1 MSALTFGL
9 PAAPMPTLLRDLIT
23 IPEHVSK
30 GDFVLKLADKFPL
43 VVPPIFDKSTL
54 LTHESLQGMWF
65 TGTNALNEAQ
75 QVYIVGYSMPPSDR
89 AMVHFLQEA
98 IHPGARVEVVS
109 KDPELYKRFR
119 DTLLSWTASYPTNL
133 PVRTQS
139 SDWQS
144 TSLVV

>member
-1 MSALTFGL
+1 
-9 PAAPMPTLLRDLIT
+9 MPTLLRDLIT

-119 DTLLSWTASYPTNL
+119 DTLPVMDSIVSNKFAGEDAVQRLAKHLASGIDGN
-133 PVRTQS
+133 R
-139 SDWQS
+139 
-144 TSLVV
+144 